1 MTYDVLIAG
10 AGPVGLLL
18 ACEIR
23 LGGASVLVLEKSD
36 DPASALKFAPFG
48 LRGLSVPTCEAL
60 DGRGLLDAVAGPTPP
75 RAGGHFAGIP
85 FDPAMVDT
93 TRWRW
98 RLPGPA
104 ASPAGATMAQ
114 IEGALTLR
122 ALGLGVDIRRGIAVE
137 ALDQFNDAVCV
148 TAGGKT
154 YDAAWLVGC
163 DGGHSI
169 VRKRGGFTFQGTEPE
184 FTGYSVQVDLA
195 NLDALPLGRH
205 YTSTGMYFHSEPGV
219 VAFVD
224 FDGGKGHRAGLT
236 AADVQALL
244 RRVAGTP
251 LEITALHQVA
261 TWTDRAFQVEA
272 YRRGR
277 VLLAGDAAHI
287 HAPLGGQGLN
297 LGLGDAMNLGW
308 KLAAVV
314 RDAAPESLLDSYD
327 QERQPVGAAVL
338 DWSRAQVALMRPGP
352 SSRAIE
358 AVVRDVMETPDGATY
373 FAGRVWGVGQ
383 RYPIGAQPPVGMSA
397 PNFEF
402 VDGTTVGKRLRA
414 GKWLLVDFDGAPALQ
429 SVSTRWRDRMI
440 HICCDVKD
448 RLGMSAMLIRPDG
461 VVVWAAGDTFDA
473 LDLAHAEA
481 RWLGPKHP
489 L

>member
-1 MTYDVLIAG
+1 M
-10 AGPVGLLL
+10 
-18 ACEIR
+18 
-23 LGGASVLVLEKSD
+23 
-36 DPASALKFAPFG
+36 
-48 LRGLSVPTCEAL
+48 
-60 DGRGLLDAVAGPTPP
+60 
-75 RAGGHFAGIP
+75 
-85 FDPAMVDT
+85 
-93 TRWRW
+93 
-98 RLPGPA
+98 
-104 ASPAGATMAQ
+104 
-114 IEGALTLR
+114 
-122 ALGLGVDIRRGIAVE
+122 
-137 ALDQFNDAVCV
+137 
-148 TAGGKT
+148 
-154 YDAAWLVGC
+154 
-163 DGGHSI
+163 
-169 VRKRGGFTFQGTEPE
+169 RKRGGFSFEGTEPE

-195 NLDALPLGRH
+195 NAKALPLGRH
-205 YTSTGMYFHSEPGV
+205 YTATGMYFHSEPGV

-224 FDGGKGHRAGLT
+224 FDGGEGHRAALT

-244 RRVAGTP
+244 RRVAGTA

-261 TWTDRAFQVEA
+261 TWTDRAFQVDA

-308 KLAAVV
+308 KLAAAV
-314 RDAAPESLLDSYD
+314 RDAAPEGLLDSYD
-327 QERQPVGAAVL
+327 EERRPIGAVVL
-338 DWSRAQVALMRPGP
+338 DWSRAQVALMRPSP

-358 AVVRDVMETPDGATY
+358 AVVRDVMKTPDGATY

-383 RYPIGAQPPVGMSA
+383 HYPIGAQPPVGMSA

-402 VDGTTVGKRLRA
+402 ADGTTVGERLRT

-429 SVSTRWRDRMI
+429 SVGARWRDRMI
-440 HICCDVKD
+440 HICRDAKD

-461 VVVWAAGDTFDA
+461 VVVWAAGDTLDA

-481 RWLGPKHP
+481 RWLGPKDA